1 MLTVEP
7 FSDGSL
13 RRMLPCLRAA
23 APRVSDLTPGLL
35 YMWQEGADI
44 RFFVRDDTFSV
55 CQTVGDQIS
64 FSYPVGADPYG
75 MVGELLEYTRE
86 NSLPLR
92 FFAVD
97 SETLRVIGAD
107 ERLRPMM
114 SAFSRR
120 WSDYIYAFSDVS
132 TFAGRRYSGQ
142 RNHINRFT
150 KLYGEPRV
158 RLLSFAD
165 RPAVTAMLDEY
176 EKEHPGRTL
185 IEDMELSATRRLLDA
200 PESFGLFGACIEVG
214 GLIAAFSIGEVCG
227 DTLFIHVEKA
237 LRRYEGA
244 YPAMFRGFVRL
255 AGEMYGGKIA
265 YVDREDDS
273 GDPGL
278 RMSKLQYHPVE
289 VRDKYLV
296 HVHSPAFAVYGRLP
310 VLRGKGAVLSPILE
324 RDREAY
330 LAINTDTENNRM
342 WGYDYREDINITQ
355 PPDADTFYESVKTD
369 QEAGDSVNFAIRTD
383 EDGPMIGEGIIWQFT
398 EDGGAEIGCRVVPEY
413 HGRGIGREAF
423 GMLTEFAEKTLGVR
437 CRARCLPENTASKRM
452 IEGNGFAAAGESD
465 GYLRFEKR

>member
-44 RFFVRDDTFSV
+44 RFFVWDDTFSV

-64 FSYPVGADPYG
+64 FSYPVGADPCG
-75 MVGELLEYTRE
+75 MVGEL
-86 NSLPLR
+86 
-92 FFAVD
+92 
-97 SETLRVIGAD
+97 
-107 ERLRPMM
+107 
-114 SAFSRR
+114 
-120 WSDYIYAFSDVS
+120 
-132 TFAGRRYSGQ
+132 
-142 RNHINRFT
+142 
-150 KLYGEPRV
+150 RV

-185 IEDMELSATRRLLDA
+185 LEDMELAATRRLLDA

-214 GLIAAFSIGEVCG
+214 VHIAAFSIGEVCG

-310 VLRGKGAVLSPILE
+310 VLRYSSG
-324 RDREAY
+324 
-330 LAINTDTENNRM
+330 T
-342 WGYDYREDINITQ
+342 
-355 PPDADTFYESVKTD
+355 
-369 QEAGDSVNFAIRTD
+369 
-383 EDGPMIGEGIIWQFT
+383 
-398 EDGGAEIGCRVVPEY
+398 
-413 HGRGIGREAF
+413 GRPSA
-423 GMLTEFAEKTLGVR
+423 
-437 CRARCLPENTASKRM
+437 C
-452 IEGNGFAAAGESD
+452 
-465 GYLRFEKR
+465 